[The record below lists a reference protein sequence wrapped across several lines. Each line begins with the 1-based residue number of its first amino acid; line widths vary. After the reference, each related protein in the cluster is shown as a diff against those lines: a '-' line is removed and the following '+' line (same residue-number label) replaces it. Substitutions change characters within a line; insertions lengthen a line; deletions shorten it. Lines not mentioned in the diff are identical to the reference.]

1 MAEDEYR
8 ELFVAEA
15 LDIVEGLN
23 SAITAL
29 ESNPGNTTRIDEIFR
44 MMHTLKGNAMGMG
57 YTGIGELAHVIEDI
71 FGEIK
76 KDKSLLSGDLV
87 QTIFKAIDKLGEL
100 VDALSSG
107 QEVNYKGLRT
117 KLEVHLQNIISAA
130 APPLASADTG
140 GAGELTVLPGSGA
153 VVSEPAEEPGECE
166 ALSTAEAGRPE
177 TNPPANPVE
186 TSVPENN
193 VSADVLE
200 ETPSQDNV
208 QQALAEAGPQPMA
221 GHQLPQAAGEP
232 EESPVLEDIAEDEP
246 AEATP
251 VFESQPL
258 HADVSEIEETKS
270 KISFSE
276 TIQVPTR
283 KADDLLTLI
292 GELLIERDA
301 VVSSIAQ
308 QNGHKSITGFD
319 RLNRIVSDL
328 QYGIMNIR
336 LVKVGFL
343 FNKFTR
349 IVRDVANIETKE
361 VDLKL
366 EGTEIE
372 IDRNI
377 LKTISDAMIH
387 IVRNAVSHGIESP
400 EKRRAK
406 GKPRK
411 GQVTLKA
418 RNENDNVIIEVSD
431 DGNGIDHEQIL
442 RKAIAKGIVDAETAT
457 SMTRDEIL
465 MFIFEPGFSNA
476 EVVNEVSGR
485 GVGMDVVKK
494 TTESIGGRVQV
505 TTALGK
511 GTTIS
516 LHLPSSLAVKGAL
529 LFELDK
535 QEFAITINYT
545 EAVVSIKP
553 ADINWLPN
561 GYVATYLGD
570 PIPILFLNQFFENP
584 RNVTVGELDKNA
596 LPEKLDVIVVRYQYR
611 LIGLVVDKLLLQQEI
626 VEKNLK
632 GMLSDHELFKSAT
645 ILGNGNVCLILDIPS
660 VFRMVQ
666 EKSKFIKKAA

>member
-153 VVSEPAEEPGECE
+153 VVREPAEEPGECE
-166 ALSTAEAGRPE
+166 ALSTAEAGWPE
-177 TNPPANPVE
+177 TDPPANPVE

-232 EESPVLEDIAEDEP
+232 EESPELEDMAEDEP

-505 TTALGK
+505 TTVPGK

-553 ADINWLPN
+553 SDINWLPN

-611 LIGLVVDKLLLQQEI
+611 MIGLVVDKLLLQQEI